1 MQILAGSWFF
11 YKIRVMVL
19 AVFLELSSDNI
30 IYSNLK
36 LRILQFIFHEKWV
49 TELPKN
55 QHLRSGASAATL

>member
-1 MQILAGSWFF
+1 
-11 YKIRVMVL
+11 MVL

-36 LRILQFIFHEKWV
+36 VRFLQFIFHKKWV

-55 QHLRSGASAATL
+55 QHLRSEASAVTL